1 MSDFA
6 QALIKRGQTSNG
18 EQITFRKTKAA
29 FGTVVGSKINSKG
42 LHVKW
47 SGALLQSL
55 LLRFRS
61 YVGLTSDQKSDK
73 LS

>member
-1 MSDFA
+1 MSDLA
-6 QALIKRGQTSNG
+6 QALVKRGQNTKG
-18 EQITFRKTKAA
+18 EQVGLRKTKVA
-29 FGTVVGSKINSKG
+29 FGTVVGSKVKAEGI
-42 LHVKW
+42 HVKW

-61 YVGLTSDQKSDK
+61 YIGLTSDQKSDK